1 MSDGAL
7 DSAPGQSG
15 SPFHKPAEGPVITID
30 GPAGS
35 GKSSTAKAVARVLA
49 YRHLDSG
56 ALYRALTLAL
66 LQEGI
71 DPDRW
76 PGISEEFL
84 LALAV
89 DMRATDEGFAVS
101 VGGTEVAD
109 ELRTQKVTDHV
120 SHLARVGA
128 VRGCLLDLQRRAG
141 SKGRLVADGRD
152 MGTVVFPDAEVK
164 VYLVA
169 EVAERARRRLLE
181 QRGPEIDDDELA
193 LQIETIEDRD
203 RRDSEREISPL
214 RKAPDAIEID
224 TTGLD
229 FQDQVDAVVAFVR
242 RLTLS

>member
-1 MSDGAL
+1 MSDGTL
-7 DSAPGQSG
+7 DSAPGRPD
-15 SPFHKPAEGPVITID
+15 SPVHEPSEGPVITID

-35 GKSSTAKAVARVLA
+35 GKSSTAKAVACVLA

-66 LQEGI
+66 LQAGI

-76 PGISEEFL
+76 PGVSEEFL

-89 DMRATDEGFAVS
+89 DVRATDEGFAVW
-101 VGGTEVAD
+101 VGGAEVD
-109 ELRTQKVTDHV
+109 EELRTQEVTHHV
-120 SHLARVGA
+120 SHLARLAV

-169 EVAERARRRLLE
+169 DVAERARRRLLE
-181 QRGPEIDDDELA
+181 QRGPEIDDAELA

-229 FQDQVDAVVAFVR
+229 FQDQVDTVVARVR

>member
-1 MSDGAL
+1 MRGSAL
-7 DSAPGQSG
+7 DSTPGQPH
-15 SPFHKPAEGPVITID
+15 SPLNERADGPVITID

-76 PGISEEFL
+76 PGVSEEFL

-89 DMRATDEGFAVS
+89 DMRATHEGFAIL
-101 VGGTEVAD
+101 VGGTEVTE

-120 SHLARVGA
+120 SHLARVAA
-128 VRGCLLDLQRRAG
+128 VRDCLLDLQRRAG

-152 MGTVVFPDAEVK
+152 MGTVVFPDAEIK

-203 RRDSEREISPL
+203 GRDSEREISPL

-224 TTGLD
+224 TTGLA
-229 FQDQVDAVVAFVR
+229 FQDQVDAVVALVR